1 MAGFLGDYGLWLLFG
16 LFMFLMM
23 RRGGCCSGHGS
34 HGNHGS
40 HGDGGHGSER
50 SHGGHGCCGS
60 HDSHT
65 EKVNDK
71 SEQGGDNMSS
81 HGETNEQKALITV
94 EGMTCGHCKAAVEK
108 AVASVD
114 GVSKVEVDLGRKEA
128 VVLFNPDRTGEEEL
142 KKVIRD
148 QGYQVP

>member
-1 MAGFLGDYGLWLLFG
+1 MVEFLGDYGLWLLFG

-23 RRGGCCSGHGS
+23 RRGGCCGSHGSHGKHSTHGGHGS
-34 HGNHGS
+34 HGS
-40 HGDGGHGSER
+40 
-50 SHGGHGCCGS
+50 HGCCGGQES
-60 HDSHT
+60 HM

-71 SEQGGDNMSS
+71 SEQGGDNMSH
-81 HGETNEQKALITV
+81 HGEANELKALFTV

-108 AVASVD
+108 AVTSVD

-128 VVLFNPDRTGEEEL
+128 AIFFNPDRTDEEEL

-148 QGYQVP
+148 QGYQVA